1 MTKVP
6 AILTVAG
13 ALAGCSVFGYPGGA
27 PPATVAPT
35 EAAPERS
42 SQPAAEPRSARG
54 NPREYE
60 VFGVRY
66 RVLDSA
72 EGYDETGVASW
83 YGSEFHGRSTS
94 SGEPYDMNAMTA
106 AHRTLPLPT
115 YVEVT
120 NLENGRVAVVRVNDR
135 GPFHGERLIDLS
147 YAAALELGIVASG
160 TARVRVRAL
169 ARVSG

>member
-1 MTKVP
+1 MRRTP
-6 AILTVAG
+6 AILAVAV
-13 ALAGCSVFGYPGGA
+13 ALAGCNVFGYPGGA
-27 PPATVAPT
+27 PAPT
-35 EAAPERS
+35 AAP
-42 SQPAAEPRSARG
+42 AGSAGGREAGSTRG
-54 NPREYE
+54 GPTEYE

-72 EGYDETGVASW
+72 EGYDETGIASW
-83 YGSEFHGRSTS
+83 YGKDFHGRSTS

-135 GPFHGERLIDLS
+135 GPFHGDRLIDLS
-147 YAAALELGIVASG
+147 YAAALELRIVASG

-169 ARVSG
+169 TRVSG

>member
-1 MTKVP
+1 MRSTP
-6 AILTVAG
+6 AILTVSLG
-13 ALAGCSVFGYPGGA
+13 LAGCSVFGYPGGA
-27 PPATVAPT
+27 PVPTVSAVGT
-35 EAAPERS
+35 GSERGS
-42 SQPAAEPRSARG
+42 EQGEPRSRRG

-83 YGSEFHGRSTS
+83 YGREFHGRSTS
-94 SGEPYDMNAMTA
+94 SGEPYDMNGMTA

-135 GPFHGERLIDLS
+135 GPFHDDRLIDLS
-147 YAAALELGIVASG
+147 YAAALELGIVGSG

-169 ARVSG
+169 TRVSG